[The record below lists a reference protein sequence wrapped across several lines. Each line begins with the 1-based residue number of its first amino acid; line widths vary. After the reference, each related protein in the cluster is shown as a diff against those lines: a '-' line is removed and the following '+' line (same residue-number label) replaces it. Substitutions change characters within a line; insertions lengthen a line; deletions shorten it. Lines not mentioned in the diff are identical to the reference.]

1 MLLAVHAFFPWLTN
15 LPRVCFKP
23 PRSAYQHHHSYWAK
37 LSISIAT
44 SWFLVGIT
52 MTEVRES
59 SPETAAFDEDYFQ
72 WASRLNEVTSRY
84 ANQKR
89 AAEAEL
95 EQARETLQDGIR
107 KLQDEYQERVQKLK
121 AIAKEQQQAIRRE
134 LEFHIDDLHLLRLTD
149 EVSTKGT
156 SV

>member
-1 MLLAVHAFFPWLTN
+1 MLSFLGLQTSPAYYVLNHLEVLTSIITR
-15 LPRVCFKP
+15 PGP
-23 PRSAYQHHHSYWAK
+23 SYRYS
-37 LSISIAT
+37 LFLFG
-44 SWFLVGIT
+44 SWSGKK
-52 MTEVRES
+52 MTDVRES
-59 SPETAAFDEDYFQ
+59 SPETAAFDADYFQ

-95 EQARETLQDGIR
+95 EKARETLQDGIR

-121 AIAKEQQQAIRRE
+121 AIAKEQQRAIRRE

-156 SV
+156 SL

>member
-1 MLLAVHAFFPWLTN
+1 MLSFLGLQTSPAYVLNHLEVLILIITRPGPSYRYSLFLFGSW
-15 LPRVCFKP
+15 
-23 PRSAYQHHHSYWAK
+23 SAK
-37 LSISIAT
+37 KKKT
-44 SWFLVGIT
+44 D
-52 MTEVRES
+52 VRES
-59 SPETAAFDEDYFQ
+59 SPETAAFDADYFQ

-95 EQARETLQDGIR
+95 EKARETLQDGIR

-121 AIAKEQQQAIRRE
+121 AIAKEQQRAIRRE

-156 SV
+156 SL